1 MKKPTTLRTLIFVL
15 ALLFNFASYSQNEIA
30 FNSKLS
36 SGSNENFFLKANNSE
51 NRFSFDLDAAPSKTS
66 AAPLTN
72 PVIPYAQLPYAGQV
86 TQCPNDGKLLP
97 KLFLCG
103 GNDSRLIDTKI
114 TDAQSIIWE
123 RFASG
128 GGCVAVSNSDCA
140 NEAADASCWNQ
151 VGTGQDYLANVAGQ
165 FRVKIIDNTGTPY
178 IFYFNVYQNTLI
190 PTATTK
196 SDIIR
201 NSAGNCQI
209 SGKITVGGFGAG
221 YQYSF
226 TTTGT
231 SGAWQDSNIFTTN
244 TPGNYTAYIR
254 IKGVVG
260 SCEFKVI
267 NLDIKNVSFA
277 VTTSI
282 TSPKCS
288 GATGS
293 VQVITNDIKQEYTYT
308 IYNGTNTSGA
318 SLNKV
323 GPTQDATTTFTGLL
337 PGTYTILTSIKGS
350 TCAPEKNTIT
360 IANAPNPITS
370 GASITQALGVCNS
383 GQITITRGGGTAP
396 YKFFVNTNGAG
407 FQENPTN
414 IIVVT
419 QPGSY
424 VIRVEDANGCSSAS
438 NVTVNVPAVTKPI
451 YQINKVDGDCLG
463 NVGKISL
470 NVSNNNT
477 YNLIQYSIDNGVN
490 FSSST
495 TVFNIP
501 NPGSYRVVVRYRKNV
516 SGNEAFCTEPAS
528 IITVGPSVALTASAG
543 VGELSGCGPV
553 GKELY
558 GLVRII
564 NPQGGTPFPGA
575 FPYKYSFDGKQTW
588 VDNNTEYMNY
598 GGPYTVY
605 IKDAVGCEYAM
616 GGITIDKKPDPPT
629 IKILDPVFNCDGSAT
644 TTVTVTNS
652 GTGDPKYSY
661 DYYMDGV
668 LNTSVPTNVFKN
680 VTQGD
685 HTVTV
690 KYNVLKVSTYSNL
703 LQEDFGKGGF
713 TTTPG
718 INPAYC
724 YEDEAFT
731 HLLPGYSCNKDEWIN
746 DGEYAVASQIR
757 TRFGNSW
764 IVAKDHTTPADPL
777 GRFLVVNVGGT
788 AGIGGILYSKPI
800 KDVIENQDVI
810 ISLWAENLIVKT
822 STTHDDPKLTIQLVN
837 NLNGVGGTETI
848 VATTDTSNPWV
859 VPKSEKW
866 EYKELL
872 LNPGAYKNL
881 SFVIRSY
888 SNQFNGNDVLIDDIW
903 VRQIPKSCNTVA
915 DFPIYVDGSKAFS
928 AGITGFKNILC
939 NGEQNGEITLSAK
952 NFDPTKG
959 FQYLVAGDPAGWQ
972 TYKPV
977 PAANSGSIT
986 LTNLKAGTYSIQ
998 IRYDN
1003 SANSCVFPVAQEIKM
1018 PTALTLTAKVT
1029 KVATCELGATITA
1042 EAKNGTPGYQY
1053 ELRKEDGVTVVAGYT
1068 FSNSAVFTDVPVGKY
1083 VVVAKDLNEC
1093 QAAVPAK
1100 VEVLPAVKPTLAF
1113 GPIPQCFDSKTGLD
1127 LTLTIG
1133 GGVGP
1138 YTYTV
1143 AYNGG
1148 TPSLPSAT
1156 FNGPTFTYKATNE
1169 GTYEFVVKDSYAC
1182 ETEAKSTIIKA
1193 QLLTSTNVTTG
1204 LDCDPAP
1211 NNQAVISGEIKGG
1224 TAPYV
1229 VSITSGV
1236 TTGTLVQ
1243 PVANGNTFTY
1253 SVATAGNYTFQ
1264 IKDANNCITT
1274 SEAIIAPLDA
1284 ITLSTKNT
1292 NPKCNGGSTGIIE
1305 LIAGG
1310 GAGDF
1315 TYSKDNITFNLNSII
1330 TGLKGGIK
1338 YTFYVKDKNKCVKS
1352 IDVTL
1357 TDPSPV
1363 VASASIPNNTTCSKT
1378 TVITVTGAGGTPGY
1392 SYSFNGSTA
1401 YDPLKN
1407 TLTVTNTKAAQK
1419 ITYSVKDSND
1429 CIDTKEIDIP
1439 AYDPP
1444 VGITF
1449 STPAAITCAPGKTTT
1464 SVTLTPKSGGIAPYS
1479 YTITAGPNN
1488 VGTTS
1493 TSVFSGLIAGS
1504 YTFQIKD
1511 ANGCTDFGSITID
1524 AAKTISVSGKKTD
1537 VKCVGQTN
1545 GTATF
1550 TVNGASSVGNFTYV
1564 LTPTSGTVTQV
1575 NDVVTVTG
1583 LGAGTYTLQVT
1594 DKTTGCSSN
1603 VASVTIAPAT
1613 AITITAATATNVNCK
1628 NSISNIVVT
1637 ANGGLPNYK
1646 YAYVIKGSGMPA
1658 ATAFSNINTTIN
1670 TGATQSNLFWDV
1682 YVMDQNDCTAGPFD
1696 LEIKKDASPSVKT
1709 PAPATF
1715 CFKAPSSTTK
1725 DLSTFFNLG
1734 TGTHTYT
1741 VNGVSVANP
1750 TTYKITASGTYT
1762 IVVTDANTCTAT
1774 ATYIINDELT
1784 ILATRAKDLDCNSN
1798 GQITFTANGGSGTYS
1813 TYEVQVNGAGAWTSV
1828 TSPYPASAAGDYQ
1841 FRVTD
1846 NAGCQAVSNIIKI
1859 TAKTTPTFTHNE
1871 KNPTCIGATNGEI
1884 NITNPTG
1891 LAPFTYEIKK
1901 GAVVVST
1908 TATKTNLSAGVYD
1921 ILLTDSKGCT
1931 ETAQITL
1938 SDPNPLTA
1946 TVNSTPLAC
1955 NTDNTTK
1962 EGTITVT
1969 APSGGTGIGY
1979 EYSFNGGAFSPTP
1992 NFSTS
1997 ITGTAIAVKM
2007 RDSNNCEQS
2016 LGSVTFNA
2024 LDAPK
2029 ITNITAS
2036 LITCKA
2042 GENVSD
2048 VEITTSN
2055 GVGTKT
2061 YVIVSGPSSTN
2072 TTGATDGKFKGLA
2085 DGFYVFKVT
2094 DANGCSTT
2102 GDITIKPLVT
2112 ITASLVSQVN
2122 VKCNGNS
2129 TGSAQIT
2136 VGSYSTTYTAA
2147 LTAGTGSVAQTGNI
2161 VDVTGLANGS
2171 YTLRVTDDT
2180 TTCFK
2185 DVNFTITQAA
2195 TLTLVEATNKNA
2207 FCSQPLSK
2215 VSVTAGG
2222 GKAPYS
2228 YAFRSTTGNPATG
2241 DYVLNKNTA
2250 DLDPAIT
2257 TWYAWVK
2264 DANGCETSTTITIA
2278 KDPDVQIAKPA
2289 SQCFVG
2295 TAFNITLSEVAGTG
2309 VAPYSY
2315 TVNGTSVA
2323 NDIVAGLPV
2332 HTATYSV
2339 KASGTYRLAIKDA
2352 NGCSH
2357 FVDYIVE
2364 KQLTA
2369 TAVPD
2374 KDITCIAPTAASIT
2388 VTITNG
2394 TAPFS
2399 YQIYDGTT
2407 ALGTGSAPTGSFTET
2422 FTTAGN
2428 YSFEIKDVNNCPV
2441 KTNAVTVTATVPVV
2455 MYPVTVTKNILCSGE
2470 STAEIKV
2477 TYDNTQ
2483 GRGPFKINVKQYAE
2497 LAHTTLLK
2505 DFDTQTSGLPAGF
2518 YVVTVTDSRGCF
2530 DTEFVTI
2537 NPVDPIN
2544 VSFKGNDI
2552 TCVTGSGLSK
2562 GSIVVNF
2569 ATGGSG
2575 TYTYQVKNDT
2585 GYTSPLVP
2593 SSGGSYTFDLINFG
2607 NYQLTVIDSNG
2618 CSWVEKDILIASP
2631 PENLDLVVT
2640 PTTPPCGALGSA
2652 EVKVATSL
2660 AGPLPFFFA
2669 IYKPGIVYSAGDPAW
2684 YPEDGTNSLKTT
2696 IPGLIPGVTY
2706 TFIVYDDNT
2715 KCYYFKTFK
2724 NTVPSASTLDAAA
2737 VAVPITC
2744 IGEADGSVN
2753 LTINSSYGTSTN
2765 VTYEIFNA
2773 ATLVTTGIVDSGTVP
2788 ANGSLNITKF
2798 GGKPTYTGL
2807 PYGTYY
2813 VLVTEASGCTS
2824 TTANFSITE
2833 STFELEIEAGSNK
2846 NDNCA
2851 NDAGVITAIG
2861 KKGTSPYTYA
2871 IVANNAAQPTVFTG
2885 VNTFNVEAGDW
2896 DVYVKDFNGCI
2907 KKADVNVAADPEPE
2921 ILAVTPAATCY
2932 TGTPVNVTITTKTPI
2947 FGPVTYSVDKG
2958 AVIGAYGSSA
2968 SFDLTPGT
2976 YTLNI
2981 KDGNGCT
2988 DSQTYVLREQ
2998 LTLSPKSVK
3007 ELDCNTPAPNGGFT
3021 VEAQG
3026 GNNTYN
3032 YTITAGAGNTTG
3044 ASTGI
3049 FTGLDAGTYT
3059 VEVNDGFC
3067 TATTT
3072 VKIDALIDIVPAKD
3086 VTPPLCPGNA
3096 AKVVITATGGTGVY
3110 TYQKGAAP
3118 TLPTETANIFS
3129 QTAAEGTV
3137 TYYVKDSKGCVK
3149 TIDVTVTDP
3158 TPVTITLVDVD
3169 QMLCGGGNTPTD
3181 AKITVTATGGAGNYE
3196 YSFDNGLN
3204 FSPDKFFITT
3214 TAKTYD
3220 IIVKDA
3226 NGCLSAAAIGTVNPL
3241 DPPVF
3246 APFGLTQM
3254 TCPGLTT
3261 DVTINYTHGIG
3272 LVTYKMV
3279 SGTTTSTSGD
3289 SSGTYTGLTPGDY
3302 VFRITDSNNC
3312 TAEKSLNIPNLPT
3325 LQMQEQVV
3333 ANVDCMGNKTGSA
3346 TFTASNFTASGA
3358 FTYSVVTT
3366 PLGLTYTDSKVNDV
3380 VTLTALAK
3388 GRYEVTFKD
3397 NTTLCTVTK
3406 FVDIT
3411 EPTVALSLTATASN
3425 VNCNDS
3431 ISQFTMTPV
3440 GGTLNYTYSI
3450 VESGTPAGTYSTT
3463 TTIDTAT
3470 LTNGVTV
3477 GLGMTWLVDVYI
3489 KDANNCTAM
3498 TTVTITKDDTP
3509 TVTTPTL
3516 ANNQCTANGNYTF
3529 TATATGVAP
3538 FKFSIDNVTYF
3549 DSATN
3554 TYEFTVPAP
3563 TTASQAYTVYVTDGN
3578 GCPATSTTTT
3588 TVYKPLKLNV
3598 TQDKEITCIAMPV
3611 TGAQFTLT
3619 ASDGN
3624 PAYTYAV
3631 NINGGGFNTISSTMP
3646 YTANVTG
3653 TYIFRVTDSNN
3664 CPVDSD
3670 EILVSDPVNP
3680 DFTTT
3685 KVDVKCYTDATG
3697 TITVTPSGGV
3707 GPYTFA
3713 LSGAG
3718 TNNSGDATGLYTGLQ
3733 AGSYT
3738 VAITDSYGCT
3748 SAVKPAIDI
3757 IEPTELRAS
3766 ASAPDNKTCS
3776 TTTVITI
3783 TGQDGT
3789 PGPVGQEYTYSFDNG
3804 LTYDSSNTL
3813 SVDDNGSVQTIWYSV
3828 KDANGCKTAPQSID
3842 VQPLNKPDQL
3852 TFSASPITCKLGE
3865 DVSTVQVKAR
3875 NGVGGLTFRII
3886 ATNTAT
3892 PATAFGPITTADSS
3906 VAASFPDL
3914 LPGDYTFQVTDNFGC
3929 SYQDVYK
3936 VLDKVDIAVDGILNK
3951 GVLCKTEANGKVTFV
3966 VSGFAAGFTY
3976 NITGVNAPG
3985 LVTPVG
3991 TDKFE
3996 LTNLAAGSYTINVT
4010 DSATNCVASST
4021 VDVPEPDALQVKYTP
4036 IKNANCTDG
4045 FKVQAAAI
4053 DGTPG
4058 YTYAFVKAG
4067 DPIVYDV
4074 ADTAVL
4080 DKGFTWTIWAKDSHG
4095 CEASIPVTIIVD
4107 PAPAIT
4113 NVVATQ
4119 CPSATNTYD
4128 ITVTA
4133 TGFTADLEYSLDGNT
4148 WQLNNNILTATRT
4161 GTHTVYVRDK
4171 NKCQVTSTV
4180 DILEPL
4186 KLLFDI
4192 TIPPTCT
4199 TTNGQVTLTA
4209 SGGSN
4214 NYEYSIDGTTYV
4226 ASNVFNNLGPGNY
4239 TFHVKDLGTP
4249 CTKSVDVLI
4258 DIPNTAID
4266 FTLTPSKT
4274 LCNGASDGTI
4284 TVNMATPTTTV
4295 NNNPVYTYSISPAPV
4310 GMVLVGNVF
4319 KNLPQGLYTVTVTSG
4334 KGCPVSLDATVDQPA
4349 IIDVPNAVVAQY
4361 VCTAGN
4367 KDNYATITVPLPTGG
4382 SDDYKVYE
4390 FLRDGNAVPVQR
4402 GDSNVYTES
4411 DLLGHAYVI
4420 NVYDTNGCLGSTT
4433 ATINP
4438 FVAIDFGTP
4447 AVTVTQPITC
4457 ANDENIQV
4465 NVVTTGTTT
4474 PMPVLIY
4481 HVKGTNAGNTY
4492 DQTKNNGTF
4501 LQLPIGIYSVTVTN
4515 PATGCILNYIHY
4527 VNNPNTFNLITEN
4540 VKNVACFGTATG
4552 SIDLTIVD
4560 NEVDPKDDAGIFDY
4574 QISGPVMING
4584 RSTGATITIPNL
4596 VAGVYTVKAQLVGS
4610 PYCEVEST
4618 FAIDQPLTALQISE
4632 THTVITCDP
4641 GNDGTITVSA
4651 NGGWVGGYQF
4661 ELVGPVSVPY
4671 SDQYFFENLV
4681 DGVYTLN
4688 VKDFNGCIETTTV
4701 TLRNPQPIVVTAQA
4715 TVADVT
4721 CNGDASGEITVDLP
4735 TGGQGTNYQYILN
4748 YLSVDPVVSSTPQIS
4763 PVFSGLSA
4771 GTYSV
4776 TVIDGINCSSQP
4788 TADIV
4793 INEPAKVKAN
4803 LTLETGVTCKT
4814 DATVTL
4820 SAFDG
4825 NAPYTYSTDAS
4836 FSTVLGT
4843 FASSVTFSVGFGDH
4857 QYYVRD
4863 SKGCISD
4870 ISNNITVTPLAPL
4883 DLKIDLSNAVVYC
4896 KGSLTA
4902 VIDAEATGGL
4912 ENYIY
4917 TLYDGSG
4924 NILKPAQSTGYFDQ
4938 LPQGTYVVRVD
4949 SGDCQYDSAPI
4960 VITEPAAELS
4970 AIPTVT
4976 DATCFGANNGKI
4988 EIAATG
4994 GTGIIKYAISPN
5006 LAQFDDKAVFDRL
5019 APGIYTILVQD
5030 ENSCFVLIEREIK
5043 EPNPLEGKVVGP
5055 IIQEICDGDNDGA
5068 FTVEVSGG
5076 RPPYSISLDNENG
5089 TYIPLNN
5096 GTRHDFTALKGGT
5109 HNVYIKDASCTT
5121 MVEVMMD
5128 KAVVLNPTAEVTYDC
5143 VNNAQANMVVV
5154 TVDASNNPTDVDYS
5168 LDNNGTYQP
5177 SNIFTN
5183 VPAGTHFIVA
5193 RHTNGCE
5200 VPTATFDVEGIAEVS
5215 LIDVT
5220 NSTTDINVITVKAS
5234 GGIAPYEYSFNGE
5247 PFSSSNTYRIYKTG
5261 DYPVIVRDKNG
5272 CEATI
5277 IVHGI
5282 FYDFCMPNYFTP
5294 NGAGSN
5300 TTIGPDCGA
5309 LAYKEL
5315 TFDIFDRYGRAVAKY
5330 RVGQKWD
5337 GKYNGNELPTGD
5349 YWYVLKLND
5358 PKDNREFVGHFTL
5371 YR

>member
-1 MKKPTTLRTLIFVL
+1 MIMKKPTTLRTLIFVL
-15 ALLFNFASYSQNEIA
+15 ALLFNFASYAQNEIA

-1813 TYEVQVNGAGAWTSV
+1813 TYDVQVNGAGAWTSV

-1931 ETAQITL
+1931 ATAQITL

-2136 VGSYSTTYTAA
+2136 VGSYSTTYTAT

-2278 KDPDVQIAKPA
+2278 KDPDAAINLPA
-2289 SQCFVG
+2289 QQCLAAPFD
-2295 TAFNITLSEVAGTG
+2295 ITLSGSGKLPLTF
-2309 VAPYSY
+2309 S
-2315 TVNGTSVA
+2315 VNGV
-2323 NDIVAGLPV
+2323 DLPGN
-2332 HTATYSV
+2332 TYKV
-2339 KASGTYRLAIKDA
+2339 TASGIYKLGVRDA
-2352 NGCSH
+2352 NGCKA
-2357 FVDYIVE
+2357 FVDYTVE
-2364 KQLTA
+2364 KQIFA
-2369 TAVPD
+2369 NAVPG
-2374 KDITCIAPTAASIT
+2374 KDLTCSIPMAATIT
-2388 VTITNG
+2388 VNIING
-2394 TAPFS
+2394 TGPFS

-2407 ALGTGSAPTGSFTET
+2407 PVGSVVTGITANTFTES

-2428 YSFEIKDVNNCPV
+2428 YNFEVTDSKGCPV
-2441 KTNAVTVTATVPVV
+2441 RTNAVLVTPTGTIVANPSPIASNCHGSEDGSVTFNPTGGTLPYKISFDGSPLDFKNSFGGLKAGTYNYTIEDARGCRISSTITINEPNEILATYFSHDIKCNSNVPGSIEV
-2455 MYPVTVTKNILCSGE
+2455 L
-2470 STAEIKV
+2470 
-2477 TYDNTQ
+2477 
-2483 GRGPFKINVKQYAE
+2483 
-2497 LAHTTLLK
+2497 
-2505 DFDTQTSGLPAGF
+2505 
-2518 YVVTVTDSRGCF
+2518 TVTDGVGPFVYTLYNKVNAVLHTSAPTNDRFYVFPNALIFG
-2530 DTEFVTI
+2530 DYYVTI
-2537 NPVDPIN
+2537 VDSKGCEAKREKLKISTEPRLKFLPVVITGTCSAGATVDLFLDIINFPSAPNYVYAVVGDPSKVSAPTPDDHYQFTGLNFGQTYYFQVTDNNACTSVVEVIIPKLSLIDFSAVTTTNVSCNTTPSVPNGRIDFTVSGYDSAVTQIRFEVVDQLSNASFVPPIAQILPVTSPNPVSYSFTGLPVGSYTLVAKEIDGTECSNSMTFEITQPVQP
-2544 VSFKGNDI
+2544 VSVSVVTQTKDNCNKDAQVTVKGI
-2552 TCVTGSGLSK
+2552 
-2562 GSIVVNF
+2562 
-2569 ATGGSG
+2569 GGSG
-2575 TYTYQVKNDT
+2575 
-2585 GYTSPLVP
+2585 GYE
-2593 SSGGSYTFDLINFG
+2593 YTFVADG
-2607 NYQLTVIDSNG
+2607 NPEPTTGWSTANPISLNYESGTDWDIWIKDKNG
-2618 CSWVEKDILIASP
+2618 CTAKVDVTIGKDLP
-2631 PENLDLVVT
+2631 PAIV
-2640 PTTPPCGALGSA
+2640 
-2652 EVKVATSL
+2652 
-2660 AGPLPFFFA
+2660 AGPTAPCFTGASFTVDLSQYFTTTVGTP
-2669 IYKPGIVYSAGDPAW
+2669 IY
-2684 YPEDGTNSLKTT
+2684 
-2696 IPGLIPGVTY
+2696 
-2706 TFIVYDDNT
+2706 
-2715 KCYYFKTFK
+2715 
-2724 NTVPSASTLDAAA
+2724 TLD
-2737 VAVPITC
+2737 
-2744 IGEADGSVN
+2744 GADLSTAIA
-2753 LTINSSYGTSTN
+2753 TINSAKN
-2765 VTYEIFNA
+2765 
-2773 ATLVTTGIVDSGTVP
+2773 
-2788 ANGSLNITKF
+2788 
-2798 GGKPTYTGL
+2798 YT
-2807 PYGTYY
+2807 
-2813 VLVTEASGCTS
+2813 
-2824 TTANFSITE
+2824 I
-2833 STFELEIEAGSNK
+2833 
-2846 NDNCA
+2846 
-2851 NDAGVITAIG
+2851 GVR
-2861 KKGTSPYTYA
+2861 
-2871 IVANNAAQPTVFTG
+2871 
-2885 VNTFNVEAGDW
+2885 
-2896 DVYVKDFNGCI
+2896 
-2907 KKADVNVAADPEPE
+2907 
-2921 ILAVTPAATCY
+2921 
-2932 TGTPVNVTITTKTPI
+2932 
-2947 FGPVTYSVDKG
+2947 
-2958 AVIGAYGSSA
+2958 
-2968 SFDLTPGT
+2968 
-2976 YTLNI
+2976 
-2981 KDGNGCT
+2981 DGNGCT
-2988 DSQTYVLREQ
+2988 ATQSYLVREI
-2998 LTLSPKSVK
+2998 LTLVPKSVK

-3096 AKVVITATGGTGVY
+3096 AKVEITATGGTGVY

-3204 FSPDKFFITT
+3204 FSPDNFFITT

-3261 DVTINYTHGIG
+3261 DVTINYTNGIG

-3411 EPTVALSLTATASN
+3411 EPSVALSLTATASN

-3598 TQDKEITCIAMPV
+3598 AQDKEITCIAMPV

-3631 NINGGGFNTISSTMP
+3631 KINGGGFNTISSTMP

-3718 TNNSGDATGLYTGLQ
+3718 TNNSGNATGLYTGLQ

-3738 VAITDSYGCT
+3738 VVITDSYGCT

-3789 PGPVGQEYTYSFDNG
+3789 PGPTGQEYTYSFDNG

-3906 VAASFPDL
+3906 VAASFPNL

-3936 VLDKVDIAVDGILNK
+3936 VLDKVDIAVDGILNN

-4053 DGTPG
+4053 GGTPG

-4067 DPIVYDV
+4067 DPKVYDV

-4095 CEASIPVTIIVD
+4095 CEASNPVTIIVD

-4349 IIDVPNAVVAQY
+4349 IIDVPNAVVVQY

-4411 DLLGHAYVI
+4411 DLLGHSYVI

-4924 NILKPAQSTGYFDQ
+4924 NILKPAESTGYFDQ

-5154 TVDASNNPTDVDYS
+5154 TVDASSNPTDVDYS